1 MGTFLLLCM
10 LGVAAM
16 LVIGV
21 IGSIV
26 GFFLH
31 AIVWLVTLPFRIVFK
46 IIFGLGGLLLG
57 LLLAPFVLVI
67 AVIGGV
73 VALIGGVLSLVTPLL
88 PVVLLG
94 GFGWAIY
101 RLGWKRPA
109 ASPPPPPP
117 GFWN

>member
-21 IGSIV
+21 VGSIV
-26 GFFLH
+26 GFFVH
-31 AIVWLVTLPFRIVFK
+31 ALFWLITLPFRIVFK
-46 IIFGLGGLLLG
+46 IIFGLGGLFLG
-57 LLLAPFVLVI
+57 ILFAPFLLVI
-67 AVIGGV
+67 ALIGMV
-73 VALIGGVLSLVTPLL
+73 VAVVGGVLSLFAPLVPL
-88 PVVLLG
+88 VLLG

-109 ASPPPPPP
+109 PSPPPPPP
-117 GFWN
+117 GFWS